1 MFDREITV
9 DDVEK
14 VIAEGEII
22 ESYPD
27 DTPYPSRLIL
37 HKLAGRPLHVVLTEN
52 VQNKVIIVITAD
64 REALFS

>member
-1 MFDREITV
+1 MCKVIFSRHAVSQMFDREISV

-14 VIAEGEII
+14 IIAEGEII

-37 HKLAGRPLHVVLTEN
+37 HNLAGRPLHVVLAEN
-52 VQNKVIIVITAD
+52 V
-64 REALFS
+64 

>member
-1 MFDREITV
+1 MFDREISV

-14 VIAEGEII
+14 IIAEGEII

-37 HKLAGRPLHVVLTEN
+37 HNLAGRPLHVVLAEN
-52 VQNKVIIVITAD
+52 V
-64 REALFS
+64 